1 MMRRLIKYSALAAL
15 VGLGAC
21 EDALVVDNPNQGDTD
36 KVISTPADA
45 EALISTYYKRWY
57 SGVYGSTG
65 SMEGRLNVW
74 SFLNFSSLANN
85 CQNTSYPFGNSN
97 VTNTPGNPCGGEHSR
112 LYFILGEVDRVAS
125 SLLGQMDNGLTMG
138 SVARDARAR
147 AFAEFLRGMSLGYL
161 ALMQDSAAI
170 ITAAT
175 PAQDPGALVG
185 YVEVMDSAYA
195 ALQRSIDIANLATSS
210 ATDGFPLPT
219 AWLPSGTSM
228 TAAEFVK
235 LMRSYRARFRANV
248 VRTPAEANSIDWSLV
263 IADAA
268 AGITADHEVVTGTA
282 TGGTA
287 SYSWR
292 QQYNDFSTWHQMTPF
307 IIGMADN
314 SGSYANW
321 IGQPLGDRG
330 AGNTGFFM
338 TTPDL
343 RFPQGATRNAQIA
356 DLDVAT
362 CEAAATKCKRYF
374 RNRPAG
380 SDQFGGVGWGWSNYD
395 FVRYRSWHVRGDAGT
410 ARVGKT
416 PIMLLAEMDLLRAE
430 GLMKQAAPDYA
441 GAIALINKTR
451 TAGMAG
457 NPSVATGGGL
467 PALTSLDPNAGVP
480 GGADCVP
487 KVPQGP
493 AFTTIACGNMFEAL
507 KWEKRVETGYT
518 HYLSWYLDG
527 RRWGDL
533 AEGTP
538 LFLPVPYQDWQA
550 RDKPSNLIYHTGVGV
565 GVAPNSAA
573 VGKGNYGW

>member
-1 MMRRLIKYSALAAL
+1 MRRFVKYSALAAL

-45 EALISTYYKRWY
+45 EALISTYYKRWF
-57 SGVYGSTG
+57 SGVYGG
-65 SMEGRLNVW
+65 GMEGRLNVW

-85 CQNTSYPFGNSN
+85 CQNTSYPFANNNITNS
-97 VTNTPGNPCGGEHSR
+97 PGNPCGGEHNR
-112 LYFILGEVDRVAS
+112 LYFIEGEVNRVAS
-125 SLLGQMDNGLTMG
+125 SLLSQMDAGLTMG

-161 ALMQDSAAI
+161 ALMHDSAAVI
-170 ITAAT
+170 SAQTL
-175 PAQDPGALVG
+175 PQDPGALVG

-195 ALQRSIDIANLATSS
+195 ALQRAIDIASLPTSTAS
-210 ATDGFPLPT
+210 DGFPLPT

-228 TAAEFVK
+228 SATEFVK
-235 LMRSYRARFRANV
+235 LIRSYRARFRANV
-248 VRTPAEANSIDWSLV
+248 VRTPTEANSIDWAAV

-287 SYSWR
+287 SYAWR
-292 QQYNDFSTWHQMTPF
+292 QQYNSFSTWHQMTPF
-307 IIGMADN
+307 IIGMGDV

-321 IGQPLGDRG
+321 IAQPLGDRG
-330 AGNTGFFM
+330 AGNVGFFM
-338 TTPDL
+338 VTPDL
-343 RFPQGATRNAQIA
+343 RFPQGATRSAQQA
-356 DLDVAT
+356 DLVIST
-362 CEAAATKCKRYF
+362 CETAATKCKRYWF
-374 RNRPAG
+374 NQPTG
-380 SDQFGGVGWGWSNYD
+380 DDQFGGVGWGWSNYAYS
-395 FVRYRSWHVRGDAGT
+395 RYRSWHVRGDAGT

-430 GLMKQAAPDYA
+430 GLMKQPAPDYA
-441 GAIALINKTR
+441 AAVALINKTR

-467 PALTSLDPNAGVP
+467 PALTNLDPTQPVP
-480 GGADCVP
+480 GGSDCVP

-493 AFTTIACGNMFEAL
+493 AFNTIACGNMLEAL
-507 KWEKRVETGYT
+507 KWEKRIETGFT

-550 RDKPSNLIYHTGVGV
+550 RDKPSDLIYHTGVGV
-565 GVAPNSAA
+565 GVAPNSAVPA
-573 VGKGNYGW
+573 KGNYGW